1 MAAERDQV
9 DVVKCLVEHGAQLD
23 AKDKVRI
30 DMHKI
35 IDRSN
40 MLCHF
45 TVRFE
50 ANLGSQFV
58 TPVKVFIVVIV
69 LP

>member
-1 MAAERDQV
+1 MAAKRYHV
-9 DVVKCLVEHGAQLD
+9 GVVKCLVEHGAQVD

-30 DMHKI
+30 DMYKI

-45 TVRFE
+45 TVRFG
-50 ANLGSQFV
+50 ANLGSQCCDPSCK
-58 TPVKVFIVVIV
+58 PVKFS
-69 LP
+69 